1 METNLARL
9 AESALDR
16 LGDHPTLF
24 FEGTW
29 HNSGAM
35 HERSTRMAAGLAR
48 LGVRPGD
55 RVVVIMANCPE
66 VTQLYHAIWR
76 AGAVVTPV
84 VFLVT
89 PVELRHILDDSG
101 ATAVFTTPEILPKV
115 LEAGE
120 GRDLPV
126 VVLGGETDGATT
138 SFADFEAGTEPMP
151 IVDRSPDDLAALMY
165 TGGTTG
171 RSKGV
176 PLSHENLSYS
186 GASSRAR
193 SHVPGVT
200 SGQISLPLSHA
211 FGLLV
216 TVGAL
221 HVPEPTSTVLQ
232 RWFEPKSFLELAV
245 EHRSQTFAVVP
256 SMLAMMLPF
265 PLEDM
270 DLGALRFV
278 FSGAAPLSPAVREEF
293 ERRVPSVTVV
303 EGYGCTETGGI
314 ISGMPPLDPRPGT
327 VGKVVDNVELR
338 IRGVNGSDLPVGAD
352 GEIVVRGPNV
362 MRGYWGG
369 GSIDDGWFHTGDIGR
384 LDADGYLTIVDRM
397 KDLIIRGGY
406 NVYPRDVEDA
416 LLDHPE
422 VGMAAVVGRPDPRL
436 GEEVVAFVSLVEGA
450 TATEADIIEFSKG
463 CLAAHKYPRSVTILP
478 AIPLTSVGKLD
489 RKRLRA
495 AVSAP
500 AGAAVQAQAAP
511 PRAESVQADA

>member
-1 METNLARL
+1 MQTNLARL
-9 AESALDR
+9 AEAALER
-16 LGDHPTLF
+16 LGDHPSVF

-29 HNSGAM
+29 YSSAQQL
-35 HERSTRMAAGLAR
+35 ERARRLASSLVR

-55 RVVVIMANCPE
+55 RVVVMMANCPE
-66 VTQLYHAIWR
+66 VIQLYHAAWR

-89 PVELRHILDDSG
+89 APELRHILDDSE
-101 ATAVFTTPEILPKV
+101 ASAVFTTPEILPKV
-115 LEAGE
+115 LEARGE
-120 GRDLPV
+120 RPLPV
-126 VVLGGETDGATT
+126 VVLGGTTDDSTI
-138 SFADFEAGTEPMP
+138 SFADFAADAEPLP
-151 IVDRSPDDLAALMY
+151 IVDRSADDPAALLY

-176 PLSHENLSYS
+176 GLSHRNLSFA
-186 GASSRAR
+186 GKASRAR
-193 SHVPGVT
+193 SHLPGLT
-200 SGQISLPLSHA
+200 RGQTSLPLSHS

-216 TVGAL
+216 TVGTM
-221 HVPEPTSTVLQ
+221 HVPEPTSSVLQ
-232 RWFEPKSFLELAV
+232 RFFEPKSFLELAV
-245 EHRSQTFAVVP
+245 EDRTQTWAVVP

-270 DLGALRFV
+270 DLGELRFV

-314 ISGMPPLDPRPGT
+314 ISGMPPMAPRPGT
-327 VGKVVDNVELR
+327 VGKPVEGVELR
-338 IRGVNGSDLPVGAD
+338 IEALDGSDAPVGGD

-362 MRGYWGG
+362 MGGYWGG
-369 GSIDDGWFHTGDIGR
+369 EPLADGWFHTGDVGR

-416 LLDHPE
+416 LLDHPA
-422 VGMAAVVGRPDPRL
+422 VAMAAVVGRRDERL

-450 TATEADIIEFSKG
+450 SATEADLIEFSKG
-463 CLAAHKYPRSVTILP
+463 RLAAHKYPRTIKILP

-495 AVSAP
+495 AVE
-500 AGAAVQAQAAP
+500 G
-511 PRAESVQADA
+511 